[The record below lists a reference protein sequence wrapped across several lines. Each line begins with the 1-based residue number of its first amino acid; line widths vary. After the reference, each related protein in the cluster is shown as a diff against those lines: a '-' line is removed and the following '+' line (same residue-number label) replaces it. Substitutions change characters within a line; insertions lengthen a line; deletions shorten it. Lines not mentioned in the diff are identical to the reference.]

1 MPRPEIEFATPEEEE
16 AYARKALEKAGVPI
30 TQYEAIRER
39 KSNGNV
45 NGAGIY
51 TKEMLG
57 VRRWMVQELL
67 AAKMSNRQIAN
78 VLKLSKETVNGD
90 RHFNRD
96 LYTQEILKNQDTHR
110 ARLLKEQMEL
120 KDLALRSFEN
130 SKRKKVVTIM
140 DGGDDG
146 GKEMVKIEE
155 SAGDASFL
163 NVAKNSLVEQ
173 AKLLGLNEIKQVEN
187 QDTSYRKFLKDLSST
202 IEKEKE
208 AKATE
213 ERRGNSLL
221 ASAETISFDAE
232 PENEPLP
239 EAMPLQTINED
250 DY

>member
-1 MPRPEIEFATPEEEE
+1 MPRPEIEFVTPEEEE
-16 AYARKALEKAGVPI
+16 AYARKALTKAGI
-30 TQYEAIRER
+30 SEAQYDAIRELRVDR
-39 KSNGNV
+39 K
-45 NGAGIY
+45 AGQVY

-57 VRRWMVQELL
+57 MRRWMVQELL

-110 ARLLKEQMEL
+110 ARLLKEQMDL
-120 KDLALRSFEN
+120 KELALASFET
-130 SKRKKVVTIM
+130 SKRKKTVTIM

-173 AKLLGLNEIKQVEN
+173 AKLLGLNEIKPVEN
-187 QDTSYRKFLKDLSST
+187 QDTSYRTFLKDLSST

-213 ERRGNSLL
+213 ERRSNSLP
-221 ASAETISFDAE
+221 ASAETISFDEE
-232 PENEPLP
+232 PEEEPLP
-239 EAMPLQTINED
+239 ETMPLETINQD

>member
-1 MPRPEIEFATPEEEE
+1 MPRPEIEFVTPEEEE
-16 AYARKALEKAGVPI
+16 AYARKALTKAGI
-30 TQYEAIRER
+30 SEAQYDAIRELRVDR
-39 KSNGNV
+39 K
-45 NGAGIY
+45 AGQVY

-57 VRRWMVQELL
+57 MRRWMVQELL
-67 AAKMSNRQIAN
+67 AAKMSNRQTAN

-110 ARLLKEQMEL
+110 ARLLKEQMDL
-120 KDLALRSFEN
+120 KELALASFET
-130 SKRKKVVTIM
+130 SKRKKTVTIM

-173 AKLLGLNEIKQVEN
+173 AKLLGLNEIKPVEN
-187 QDTSYRKFLKDLSST
+187 QDTSYRTFLKDLSST

-213 ERRGNSLL
+213 ERRSNSLP
-221 ASAETISFDAE
+221 ASAETISFDPE

-239 EAMPLQTINED
+239 ETMPLETINQD

>member
-1 MPRPEIEFATPEEEE
+1 MPRPEIEFVTPEEEE
-16 AYARKALEKAGVPI
+16 AYARKALTKAGI
-30 TQYEAIRER
+30 SEAQYDAIRELRVDR
-39 KSNGNV
+39 K
-45 NGAGIY
+45 AGQVY

-57 VRRWMVQELL
+57 MRRWMVQELL

-78 VLKLSKETVNGD
+78 VLKLSKETVNVD

-110 ARLLKEQMEL
+110 ARLLKEQMDL
-120 KDLALRSFEN
+120 KELALASFET
-130 SKRKKVVTIM
+130 SKRKKTVTIM

-173 AKLLGLNEIKQVEN
+173 AKLLGLNEIKPVEN
-187 QDTSYRKFLKDLSST
+187 QDTSYRTFLKDLSST

-213 ERRGNSLL
+213 ERRSNSLP
-221 ASAETISFDAE
+221 ASAETISFDPE
-232 PENEPLP
+232 PEEESLP
-239 EAMPLQTINED
+239 ETMPLETINQD

>member
-1 MPRPEIEFATPEEEE
+1 MPRPEIEFVTPEEEE
-16 AYARKALEKAGVPI
+16 AYARKALTKAGI
-30 TQYEAIRER
+30 SEAQYDAIRELRVDR
-39 KSNGNV
+39 K
-45 NGAGIY
+45 AGQVY

-57 VRRWMVQELL
+57 MRRWMVQELL

-110 ARLLKEQMEL
+110 ARLLKEQMDL
-120 KDLALRSFEN
+120 KELALASFET
-130 SKRKKVVTIM
+130 SKRKKTVTIM

-173 AKLLGLNEIKQVEN
+173 AKLLGLNEIKPVEN
-187 QDTSYRKFLKDLSST
+187 QDTSYRTFLKDLSST

-213 ERRGNSLL
+213 ERRSNSLP
-221 ASAETISFDAE
+221 ASAETISFDPE

-239 EAMPLQTINED
+239 ETMPLETINQD

>member
-1 MPRPEIEFATPEEEE
+1 MPRPEIEFVTPEEEE
-16 AYARKALEKAGVPI
+16 AYARKALTKAGI
-30 TQYEAIRER
+30 SEAQYDAIRELRVDR
-39 KSNGNV
+39 K
-45 NGAGIY
+45 AGQVY

-57 VRRWMVQELL
+57 MRRWMVQELL

-110 ARLLKEQMEL
+110 ARLLKEQMDL
-120 KDLALRSFEN
+120 KELALASFET
-130 SKRKKVVTIM
+130 SKRKKTVTIM

-173 AKLLGLNEIKQVEN
+173 AKLLGLNEIKPVEN
-187 QDTSYRKFLKDLSST
+187 QDTSYRTFLKDLSST

-213 ERRGNSLL
+213 ERRSNSLP
-221 ASAETISFDAE
+221 ASAETISFDPE
-232 PENEPLP
+232 PEEESLP
-239 EAMPLQTINED
+239 ETMPLETINQD

>member
-1 MPRPEIEFATPEEEE
+1 MPRPEIEFVTPEEEE
-16 AYARKALEKAGVPI
+16 AYARKALNKAGI
-30 TQYEAIRER
+30 SEAQYDAIRELRVDR
-39 KSNGNV
+39 K
-45 NGAGIY
+45 AGQVY

-57 VRRWMVQELL
+57 MRRWMVQELL

-110 ARLLKEQMEL
+110 ARLLKEQMDL
-120 KDLALRSFEN
+120 KELALASFET
-130 SKRKKVVTIM
+130 SKRKKTVTIM

-173 AKLLGLNEIKQVEN
+173 AKLLGLNEIKPVEN
-187 QDTSYRKFLKDLSST
+187 QDTSYRTFLKDLSST

-213 ERRGNSLL
+213 ERRSNSLP
-221 ASAETISFDAE
+221 ASAETISFDPE
-232 PENEPLP
+232 PEEESLP
-239 EAMPLQTINED
+239 ETMPLETINQD

>member
-1 MPRPEIEFATPEEEE
+1 MPRPEIEFTTPEEEE
-16 AYARKALEKAGVPI
+16 AYARKALVKAGI
-30 TQYEAIRER
+30 SETQYEAVREFR
-39 KSNGNV
+39 TDQK
-45 NGAGIY
+45 AGHIY
-51 TKEMLG
+51 SKEMTGL
-57 VRRWMVQELL
+57 RRWMVQELL

-78 VLKLSKETVNGD
+78 VLQLSKETVSAD

-140 DGGDDG
+140 DSGDDG

-173 AKLLGLNEIKQVEN
+173 AKLLGLNEIKQVES

-202 IEKEKE
+202 IDKEKE
-208 AKATE
+208 ARATE

-239 EAMPLQTINED
+239 DAMPLQTINED